1 MQWEFGECCRNFMGF
16 FVLGGDRGGSTQ
28 LQGGPLHPYKWSYIN
43 RYLRFIIPISG
54 SYGHLLITG
63 DRSHLERHVS
73 FIELLLLNLTFDQ
86 GKRQLVASKI
96 TIESS
101 IFLRIR
107 VSYFF
112 EGGSITSMKWTC
124 WFIIFHLGQSQF
136 GEELFL
142 LVFFPSS
149 SPKEPNQ
156 CIFFRPRWH
165 LNLSYQPTLWAF
177 AEHFLGG

>member
-1 MQWEFGECCRNFMGF
+1 MGF
-16 FVLGGDRGGSTQ
+16 FALGGQGVGSTQ
-28 LQGGPLHPYKWSYIN
+28 VQGGPLHPYKWSYIN

-54 SYGHLLITG
+54 SYGRLPITG
-63 DRSHLERHVS
+63 DRSHLVRHVV

-112 EGGSITSMKWTC
+112 EGGAITRMK
-124 WFIIFHLGQSQF
+124 
-136 GEELFL
+136 
-142 LVFFPSS
+142 
-149 SPKEPNQ
+149 
-156 CIFFRPRWH
+156 
-165 LNLSYQPTLWAF
+165 
-177 AEHFLGG
+177 